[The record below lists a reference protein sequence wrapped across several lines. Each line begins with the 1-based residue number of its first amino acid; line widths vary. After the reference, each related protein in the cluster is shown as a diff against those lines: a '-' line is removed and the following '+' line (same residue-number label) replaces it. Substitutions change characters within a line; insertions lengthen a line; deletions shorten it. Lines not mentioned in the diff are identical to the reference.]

1 MQEDVL
7 SRARTI
13 SDLANAQADE
23 AEKNGDVSTELIAQ
37 MRKAGIFKLCIPKAL
52 GGDEVHPME
61 SLDVIDII
69 AQGDGSTA
77 WVTMVCA
84 TTALVSAYLND
95 EWSARIY
102 GQDGVITCGVTAPSG
117 RARVVDGGIAVSGRW
132 QWGSGSSHAD
142 WILGG
147 SLLMDED
154 GQLVKDDK
162 GRIQHLLPFFEKDQI
177 QILNTWDV
185 HGMSGSG
192 SNDFTVEDAFVP
204 EGRWIRFGVDQ
215 PRLPGLYQFPLLG
228 VLGLGVASISLGVAR
243 RAIDELVDLAAGKIP
258 VASSKTLGNRAYV
271 QSAVAE
277 AEAAIRSAKAL
288 MREAVEE
295 AWQPAVDGEVLTE
308 KHRAILRLATTNA
321 SRQATHAVDLMYN
334 AAGGTP
340 VYNRSP
346 LSRIFRDA
354 HVASQHIM
362 VGPPTYE
369 LVGRVLMGMDTDT
382 STL

>member
-1 MQEDVL
+1 MQDDVL
-7 SRARTI
+7 SRARVI
-13 SDLANAQADE
+13 SDLASAQADE
-23 AEKNGDVSTELIAQ
+23 ADKNANVSTELIAE
-37 MRKAGIFKLCIPKAL
+37 MKKAGIFKLCIPSTL

-84 TTALVSAYLND
+84 TTALVSAYLNE
-95 EWSARIY
+95 EWSEKIY

-117 RARVVDGGIAVSGRW
+117 RARLVDGGIEVSGRW
-132 QWGSGSSHAD
+132 QWGSGTSHAD

-147 SLLMDED
+147 SLLVDED
-154 GQLVKDDK
+154 GQPVKDGE
-162 GRIQHLLPFFEKDQI
+162 GRIHHLLPFFKKDQI
-177 QILNTWDV
+177 QILDTWDV

-192 SNDFTVEDAFVP
+192 SNDFMVEDVFVP
-204 EGRWIRFGVDQ
+204 EGRWIRFGADR

-228 VLGLGVASISLGVAR
+228 MLGLGVASISLGVAR
-243 RAIDELVDLAAGKIP
+243 RAIDELIDLAAGKIP
-258 VASSKTLGNRAYV
+258 VASATTLGNRAYV

-277 AEAAIRSAKAL
+277 AEAALRSAKAL
-288 MREAVEE
+288 MREAVAD
-295 AWQPAVDGEVLTE
+295 AWEPARDGQLISK

-321 SRQATHAVDLMYN
+321 SRQATRAVDLMYN

-346 LSRIFRDA
+346 LARLFRDA
-354 HVASQHIM
+354 HVATQHIM

>member
-1 MQEDVL
+1 MQSDVL
-7 SRARTI
+7 TRARTI
-13 SDLANAQADE
+13 SQLADAQADE
-23 AEKNGDVSTELIAQ
+23 AERNGNVSAELIAE
-37 MRKAGIFKLCIPKAL
+37 MKKAGIFKLCIPSVL

-84 TTALVSAYLND
+84 TTALLSAYLNE

-102 GQDGVITCGVTAPSG
+102 GQDGVITCGVTAPTG
-117 RARVVDGGIAVSGRW
+117 QARLVDGGIEVSGRW
-132 QWGSGSSHAD
+132 QWGSGTSHAD

-147 SLLMDED
+147 SLLVDQG
-154 GQLVKDDK
+154 GQPVTDSA
-162 GRIQHLLPFFEKDQI
+162 GRIHHLLPFFEKEQI
-177 QILNTWDV
+177 QILDTWDV

-192 SNDFTVEDAFVP
+192 SNDFMVEKVFVP
-204 EGRWIRFGVDQ
+204 EGRWVRFGVDQ

-228 VLGLGVASISLGVAR
+228 VLGMGVASISLGVAR
-243 RAIDELVDLAAGKIP
+243 RAIDELIDLAAGKIP

-277 AEAAIRSAKAL
+277 AEAALRSARAL
-288 MREAVEE
+288 MREAVED
-295 AWQPAVDGEVLTE
+295 AWQPARAGEALTE

-354 HVASQHIM
+354 HVATQHIM

>member
-1 MQEDVL
+1 MQDEVL
-7 SRARTI
+7 DRARAI
-13 SDLANAQADE
+13 SELANAQADE
-23 AEKNGDVSTELIAQ
+23 AEENGNVSRELIAQ
-37 MRKAGIFKLCIPKAL
+37 MKKAGIFKLCIPSAL
-52 GGDEVHPME
+52 GGDEVHPMD

-84 TTALVSAYLND
+84 TTALTSAYLSE
-95 EWSARIY
+95 EWSSRIY
-102 GQDGVITCGVTAPSG
+102 GQEGVITCGVTAPSG
-117 RARVVDGGIAVSGRW
+117 RARLVDGGIEVSGRW
-132 QWGSGSSHAD
+132 QWGSGASHAD
-142 WILGG
+142 WIVGG
-147 SLLMDED
+147 SLLVDD
-154 GQLVKDDK
+154 DQPVKDSD
-162 GRIQHLLPFFEKDQI
+162 GRIHHLLPFFAKDQI
-177 QILNTWDV
+177 QILDTWDV

-192 SNDFTVEDAFVP
+192 SNDFMVENAFVP
-204 EGRWIRFGVDQ
+204 MDRWIRLGVDR

-228 VLGLGVASISLGVAR
+228 MLGLGVASISLGVAR
-243 RAIDELVDLAAGKIP
+243 RAIDELVELAAGKVP
-258 VASSKTLGNRAYV
+258 VASSGKLRGRAYV

-277 AEAAIRSAKAL
+277 AEAAVRSAKAL
-288 MREAVEE
+288 MREAVAE
-295 AWQPAVDGEVLTE
+295 AWVPARDGAPMTD
-308 KHRAILRLATTNA
+308 KHRALLRLATTNA

-354 HVASQHIM
+354 HVATQHIM

-369 LVGRVLMGMDTDT
+369 LVGRVLMGMETDV